1 MTKLSLRE
9 RVYPTDLNHHGK
21 AFGGFIM
28 SKLDK
33 AASMAVDEI
42 VYTPAVTAAVSNL
55 SFLKPVNNGDII
67 NVYTTITKI
76 GKTSIHVE
84 AHVKV
89 VSYEQHSEDDV
100 TIATFIFVC
109 MNERGKKVSVIDVLR
124 PRVPEYIFNL
134 IKESSEQSANPK
146 QES

>member
-1 MTKLSLRE
+1 MTKLELRE

-55 SFLKPVNNGDII
+55 TFLRPVNNGDII

-76 GKTSIHVE
+76 GNTSIHVD
-84 AHVKV
+84 ASVKV
-89 VSYEQHSEDDV
+89 VSYAKHLEMDV
-100 TIATFIFVC
+100 TTATFIFVC
-109 MNERGKKVSVIDVLR
+109 VDESGQKISVKDVLR
-124 PRVPEYIFNL
+124 PRIPEYIYDLVRQNDTRDL
-134 IKESSEQSANPK
+134 V
-146 QES
+146 